1 MSKNLRYGR
10 VIVKLS
16 GEMLCSPGGSGI
28 DSAALA
34 TVVAEIAAAVK
45 TGAQVAVVIG
55 GGNFLRGRQLRDDPA
70 ISRVTADYM
79 GMLATTMNA
88 LPLRDALEHAGL
100 SSEVLGAIFMECVC
114 DPVDIRRARGLLD
127 DGVVVILAGG
137 TGRPFVT
144 TDTCAA
150 LRACELGADAVLK
163 ATKVDGVYDS
173 DPQANPDARRFDRLT
188 YQQVL
193 TRRLGVMDLT
203 AISMCMDNNIPI
215 VVFELARAGNLAGVI
230 SGKDIGTFVG
240 D

>member
-1 MSKNLRYGR
+1 MSKNLRYSR
-10 VIVKLS
+10 VVMKLS

-28 DSAALA
+28 DSPALSM
-34 TVVAEIAAAVK
+34 VVQEIASAVEA
-45 TGAQVAVVIG
+45 GAQVAVVVG
-55 GGNFLRGRQLRDDPA
+55 GGNFMRGRSFKDNPS

-88 LPLRDALEHAGL
+88 LALRDALEHRGL
-100 SSEVLGAIFMECVC
+100 PSEVLGAIFMECVC
-114 DPVDIRRARGLLD
+114 DPVDIRRARALLD
-127 DGVVVILAGG
+127 EDAVVIFAGG

-150 LRACELGADAVLK
+150 LRACEIGADAVLK

-173 DPQANPDARRFDRLT
+173 DPETNPDAKRYDRLT

-193 TRRLGVMDLT
+193 TDQLGVMDLT

-215 VVFELARAGNLAGVI
+215 IVFSLSPPGNFAGVLC
-230 SGKDIGTFVG
+230 GKDIGTFVG
-240 D
+240 E